1 MMQAYFEIGF
11 IFAILY
17 QAIILLMSFDKKLG
31 RFYLRVMGYS
41 DRAIEKRINHQV
53 KAMNDNV
60 NQKTP
65 FTLFAIAIF
74 GFILTTM
81 LWPIAII
88 LELQAYKQH
97 EEK

>member
-1 MMQAYFEIGF
+1 
-11 IFAILY
+11 
-17 QAIILLMSFDKKLG
+17 
-31 RFYLRVMGYS
+31 
-41 DRAIEKRINHQV
+41 
-53 KAMNDNV
+53 MNDNV